1 MYAIHYHNF
10 LRFHIIS
17 LLEIGYSCG
26 EKGLHFN
33 SPTTMD
39 AQQLYWLF
47 LSLSGKFTDIPSNL
61 TVKEGQ
67 NIEMACAFQSGT
79 TSVYLEIQWW
89 FIRAPEEPSNSE
101 EEDDDEEV
109 CTSLV
114 PNKRG
119 KSRPCTLQSW
129 LHSGAVLYN
138 PIPHRNLSEFS
149 HDWIIITKS
158 IAPHSLFKIPRLSCK
173 TYCNKLW

>member
-79 TSVYLEIQWW
+79 ASVYLEIQWW

-101 EEDDDEEV
+101 EEDADEEV
-109 CTSLV
+109 RMDFTCFKYLFKCWGLSLQYDAM
-114 PNKRG
+114 PLHIAIT
-119 KSRPCTLQSW
+119 C
-129 LHSGAVLYN
+129 LHSCAVSPK
-138 PIPHRNLSEFS
+138 PIRHRQLREF
-149 HDWIIITKS
+149 
-158 IAPHSLFKIPRLSCK
+158 
-173 TYCNKLW
+173 